1 MKTEPTEKE
10 KIIKGLEI
18 KIRDCND
25 GLGEVSWAYEE
36 GILISK
42 RDAIDLVKLLKSSP
56 KIKQLEWFRYRDGSQ
71 ISETPIGNFY
81 MDSPDIGKIRVD
93 LMETFCGYFDSA
105 DEAKRQAQNIF
116 ERRIKECL
124 L

>member
-1 MKTEPTEKE
+1 MKTEPTEAFRAMANDLKYNVGV
-10 KIIKGLEI
+10 IHSNPQLILE
-18 KIRDCND
+18 
-25 GLGEVSWAYEE
+25 ESF
-36 GILISK
+36 ISG
-42 RDAIDLVKLLKSSP
+42 VKYGQSSQ
-56 KIKQLEWFRYRDGSQ
+56 KIKQLEWFRYRDGRE

-93 LMETFCGYFDSA
+93 LMETFCGYFDSV

-124 L
+124 DL